1 MNSFEIDIK
10 EIKFE
15 KQISEG
21 VIYKVKTRVLE

>member
-21 VIYKVKTRVLE
+21 VTLKI